1 MQGGA
6 QRTSSFVSNRI
17 LLGLFSCCLPGSCNS
32 KAKLRTKM
40 AEPVI
45 IPARG
50 KHTATIIFLHGLGD
64 TGHGW
69 SSVFADEIRHDHIK
83 YICPHAPTRAVTLNF
98 GMQMPAWYDLY
109 GLTPSAEEDE
119 EGINESTMILHSM
132 IDAEIDSGI
141 PSERIMVGGFS
152 MGGALALYAGL
163 IYDKPLA
170 GIIGLSSFLVQR
182 TKLPGNHTAN
192 KDVQI
197 FMGHGGQD
205 FLVPLSFG
213 EMTEAYIKAFNPN
226 IRMKV
231 YPRMA
236 HSSCPEELVDTKEFI
251 AQRLP
256 VI

>member
-1 MQGGA
+1 MQGGTR
-6 QRTSSFVSNRI
+6 RTLSFVSNRI

-40 AEPVI
+40 AEPVV

-69 SSVFADEIRHDHIK
+69 SSSNKSGYIK
-83 YICPHAPTRAVTLNF
+83 FWHANAC
-98 GMQMPAWYDLY
+98 M
-109 GLTPSAEEDE
+109 
-119 EGINESTMILHSM
+119 
-132 IDAEIDSGI
+132 EIDSGI

-256 VI
+256 AI